1 MAIAAPNETQD
12 NVEAPEIIR
21 VKEKSEGLFGSAR
34 DKFLGQLDITTKNL
48 LGWIQR
54 QKKLFDQRVF
64 LTFPLFDHT

>member
-34 DKFLGQLDITTKNL
+34 DKFLGQLNTA
-48 LGWIQR
+48 
-54 QKKLFDQRVF
+54 
-64 LTFPLFDHT
+64 